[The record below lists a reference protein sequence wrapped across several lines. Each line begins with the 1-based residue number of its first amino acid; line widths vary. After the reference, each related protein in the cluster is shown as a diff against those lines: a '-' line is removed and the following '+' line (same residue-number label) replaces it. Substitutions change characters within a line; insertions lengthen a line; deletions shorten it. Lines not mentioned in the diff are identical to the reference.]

1 MLRNSIIIIL
11 LAILFF
17 ECTSK
22 EASDNILY
30 FSEED
35 LPTIKRLEGE
45 KYNIHEIVNP
55 RSVFLKEDLIIILER
70 KNVRDSKFHV
80 IDLKTGE
87 YLRSK
92 GVDGMGPG
100 EVTVITQIED
110 TGELGKVWAYDPEMR
125 KFSKY
130 DIYDSS
136 RLAEEEFKS
145 PETSFFL
152 TTVAWAKDETL
163 FGSTVDG
170 WSKYLHL
177 TKKGDTLALLGNWAD
192 MIKNRDL
199 PNGYLAE
206 ELDAN
211 LISNVFQGT
220 IKSNSSKSYLVE
232 VGTRVD
238 YIDIIDIE
246 EKKILTIYGP
256 VKKIQDFSIGYSMS
270 YQMPDFGMNSTLRYL
285 DVYPGEKSFFAL
297 FSGKSYRE
305 LSGPDNLNRVFEF
318 DYEGNILNQYQL
330 DFPILGIAVD
340 EENKVIYGVT
350 VDREP
355 NLVRFEY

>member
-1 MLRNSIIIIL
+1 MTRNLVFNLFLTL
-11 LAILFF
+11 LFLN
-17 ECTSK
+17 CTSR
-22 EASDNILY
+22 EISDNILY
-30 FSEED
+30 FSEKD
-35 LPTIKRLEGE
+35 LPTVKKLEGE
-45 KYNIHEIVNP
+45 KYEIQEIVNP
-55 RSVFLKEDLIIILER
+55 RSVFLKEDFIIVIER
-70 KNVRDSKFHV
+70 KNVRDSKFHL

-110 TGELGKVWAYDPEMR
+110 TGEPGKVWAYDPEIR

-130 DIYDSS
+130 NINDSS

-152 TTVAWAKDETL
+152 TTIAWTKNETL

-192 MIKNRDL
+192 MIKNKDL

-211 LISNVFQGT
+211 LISNLFQGI
-220 IKSNSSKSYLVE
+220 IKSNSSKSHLVE
-232 VGTRVD
+232 VGTFVD

-246 EKKILTIYGP
+246 EKNILTIYGP
-256 VKKIQDFSIGYSMS
+256 SKDIQDFTIGYSMS
-270 YQMPDFGMNSTLRYL
+270 YQMPDFGTNSTLRYL
-285 DVYPGEKSFFAL
+285 DVYPGKKSFFAL
-297 FSGKSYRE
+297 FSGKSFRE
-305 LSGPDNLNRVFEF
+305 LSNPDNLNRIFEF
-318 DYEGNILNQYQL
+318 DYKGNILNHYQL

-355 NLVRFEY
+355 NLVRFDY